1 MSNGKAHKPVV
12 IDSWISFD
20 GWDPVDTF
28 EFNLYDC
35 VVLRPFGPYKEGDNL
50 ETCSVNYETGEFI
63 VWDADDS
70 AEDKEGETSVKEAWK
85 GVLQM
90 RIVEGSVE
98 AE

>member
-1 MSNGKAHKPVV
+1 MARHTNPWSLTPGFPSTAGTLWTPSSSTCT
-12 IDSWISFD
+12 IASCSA
-20 GWDPVDTF
+20 
-28 EFNLYDC
+28 
-35 VVLRPFGPYKEGDNL
+35 PFGPYKEGDNL

-63 VWDADDS
+63 VWDVDDS